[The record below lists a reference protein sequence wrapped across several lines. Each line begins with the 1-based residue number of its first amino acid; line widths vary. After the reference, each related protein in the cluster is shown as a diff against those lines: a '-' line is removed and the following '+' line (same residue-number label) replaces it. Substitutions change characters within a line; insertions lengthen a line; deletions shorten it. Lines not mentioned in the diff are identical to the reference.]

1 LLPCKFTLLILL
13 FIFLPSASMIL
24 IESAD
29 AVESEIFELIPQA
42 VDYED
47 IHHIMHFKM
56 SFWFKFIL

>member
-1 LLPCKFTLLILL
+1 
-13 FIFLPSASMIL
+13 MIL

-47 IHHIMHFKM
+47 IHHICISKCHFG
-56 SFWFKFIL
+56 IN